1 MPYHVMGI
9 ENPTGMCHCCLLIA
23 NIAFYLQ
30 AHTLAVEAVVSR
42 LLMAAC
48 ADTSVSVRRTVL
60 QAIQAPSLLDSYLA
74 QADRSVPMVLLTPNR
89 VLIRIA
95 DGRCAPVVG

>member
-9 ENPTGMCHCCLLIA
+9 SNRQVCCMLEA
-23 NIAFYLQ
+23 YMGFLQ

-74 QADRSVPMVLLTPNR
+74 QADR
-89 VLIRIA
+89 
-95 DGRCAPVVG
+95 

>member
-1 MPYHVMGI
+1 MG
-9 ENPTGMCHCCLLIA
+9 
-23 NIAFYLQ
+23 FLQ

-74 QADRSVPMVLLTPNR
+74 QADR
-89 VLIRIA
+89 
-95 DGRCAPVVG
+95 